1 MKKKKIKIRYMKL
14 TYFDVRGLAETSR
27 LILAYNNVEYEDF
40 RYPLK
45 VNDWKTHDMTK
56 VEFDLAKTNGEL
68 KRSMNK
74 VPFLEVEGQVICQSK
89 AIERYLGRTLGMMGS
104 TELEGAMVDSICEVV
119 RDVKDMYQGIR
130 RLPEEEKKEGMVKW
144 FAETMPNKLSDL
156 EHILGDVD
164 GYSVGNSTS
173 LSDIVLFSLLTQFF
187 DDKDS
192 ARKSLTHNSKLR
204 SIVMRIESHPNI
216 LNWLDS
222 RPETSF

>member
-119 RDVKDMYQGIR
+119 RDVKDMYQGVR

>member
-1 MKKKKIKIRYMKL
+1 MKL
-14 TYFDVRGLAETSR
+14 TYFNGRGLAETSR

-119 RDVKDMYQGIR
+119 RDVKDMYQGVR

>member
-119 RDVKDMYQGIR
+119 RDVKDMYQGVR

-144 FAETMPNKLSDL
+144 FAETMSNKLSDL

>member
-89 AIERYLGRTLGMMGS
+89 AIERYLGRTLGMLGS

-119 RDVKDMYQGIR
+119 RDVKDMYQGVR

>member
-1 MKKKKIKIRYMKL
+1 MKL

-119 RDVKDMYQGIR
+119 RDVKDMYQGVR

>member
-1 MKKKKIKIRYMKL
+1 MKL
-14 TYFDVRGLAETSR
+14 TYFNGRGLAETSR
-27 LILAYNNVEYEDF
+27 LILAYNQVEYEDF
-40 RYPLK
+40 RYPLT

-74 VPFLEVEGQVICQSK
+74 VPFLEVDGQVICQSK
-89 AIERYLGRTLGMMGS
+89 SIERYLGRSQGMMGS
-104 TELEGAMVDSICEVV
+104 NELEGAMVDSICEVV
-119 RDVKDMYQGIR
+119 RDVKDMYQGVR
-130 RLPEEEKKEGMVKW
+130 RLPEEDKKEGMVKW

-156 EHILGDVD
+156 EHILGDVN

-173 LSDIVLFSLLTQFF
+173 LSDILLFSLLTQFF
-187 DDKDS
+187 DDKES
-192 ARKSLTHNSKLR
+192 AKQSLTLNSKLR

-216 LNWLDS
+216 LSWLES